1 MSHKLCDTSGQRLR
15 LAMWPTHALLATL
28 PIVQYAACL
37 YATLIEVFATRTNVV
52 RRCAVSLLSVHLFV
66 FSAAL
71 TQCLYFVHNVARVV
85 QSFACFALQ
94 SLRYFLCIQKSVLHF
109 SVTLAMYSNVGSMHF
124 TMFHY
129 KCY

>member
-15 LAMWPTHALLATL
+15 LAMWPTHALL
-28 PIVQYAACL
+28 IVQYAACL
-37 YATLIEVFATRTNVV
+37 YATLIEVFATRANVA
-52 RRCAVSLLSVHLFV
+52 RHCAVSLSSVHLFV

-71 TQCLYFVHNVARVV
+71 TQCLYSAHHVARVV

-109 SVTLAMYSNVGSMHF
+109 SVTLAMYNNVGSKHF
-124 TMFHY
+124 TMSHY